1 MIEAFVLLI
10 ISLEFAIG
18 VCVWLIKKAH
28 DSTDRIV
35 RTFLRGFG
43 PGIDKT
49 VEQICAGTNLTSKKV
64 EASLDRLF
72 DKLQVENDGKG
83 GWRTIRRY
91 VTN

>member
-1 MIEAFVLLI
+1 MIEALVLLLI
-10 ISLEFAIG
+10 FLEFAIG
-18 VCVWLIKKAH
+18 VCVWLIKKEH

-43 PGIDKT
+43 AGVDKK
-49 VEQICAGTNLTSKKV
+49 VEEICTGTKLTSKKV

-83 GWRTIRRY
+83 GWRAIRRY